1 MFFSLVF
8 LTKADC
14 FGFYVRAKR
23 GKCPD
28 ACLGVG
34 VFKSIAFLG
43 CGLASC
49 LSGAGSG
56 DVAVVTAA

>member
-1 MFFSLVF
+1 MPGCLVG
-8 LTKADC
+8 A
-14 FGFYVRAKR
+14 GA
-23 GKCPD
+23 
-28 ACLGVG
+28 
-34 VFKSIAFLG
+34 FKSIAFLG